1 MRYRSKLLC
10 GLILLSSI
18 QAQNLADGRQPFTL
32 HCAGCHGWDGR
43 GGEHAPN
50 IVDTEDPRAR
60 TRDGLK
66 TIIREGIPGGGMPAF
81 PQLSNADVNRIID
94 YILNLRAPAAEMRV
108 AGDPRAGAE
117 FFFGKGN
124 CAPCHMVHG
133 RGGILGP
140 DLSELGRKRRVSQVE
155 AVLETPVGRSGQEGG
170 KEALAPHASTRVVT
184 TYLRNGQ
191 VIRGL
196 VKYETTY
203 DLLIQ
208 DLQGGFHSLSKSQV
222 ARRVTGFKPL
232 VPALQATPEEKQN
245 LLAFLCQLGGSGEVP
260 VPGKPAGLG
269 NSLPFSA
276 IVHTKSSDWPTYNG
290 QLGGNRYT
298 SLKQIN
304 VQNIS
309 RLAPK
314 WSFPLE
320 EAKHLEV
327 TPVVVDGVMYVT
339 RANEV
344 FALDARTGVLIW
356 HYSRPRTKG
365 IVGDAAGDINRGV
378 AVEGDRLFMVTDN
391 AHLISL
397 NRFNGGLIW
406 DVEMADYRE
415 HYGAT
420 SAPLVVNDLVIS
432 GPSGGDEGAR
442 GFIDAY
448 RAVDGEHVWRVWT
461 MPKAGE
467 PLAKTWTGSALE
479 HGCAAAWFT
488 GSYDPET
495 GLIFWPTGNPCP
507 DYNGDERR
515 GDNLYSSSVLAIEAE
530 TGKIRW
536 YYQYTPHDVHDW
548 DAAQTQVLVDA
559 VFHGSPRKL
568 LLAANRNGFFYVLD
582 RETGKV
588 LLAKPFTKALTW
600 ASGIDERGRPQL
612 LPGAEPTPQG
622 TKACPSVVG
631 ATNWFSP
638 AFNPETGL
646 FYVQTLDSCG
656 IYIKAQAQWIKGQ
669 AFYGGSTR
677 EIPGEIDHKFLRA
690 IDIQTGR
697 IAWEDE
703 QFGKGSSWGGVLAT
717 AGGVIFFCDDSG
729 AFAAVDARTGARL
742 WHFYAG
748 VNWHASPMSY
758 VVNGK
763 QYVAVAAGSNIL
775 AFSLP

>member
-1 MRYRSKLLC
+1 MRYLSELFC
-10 GLILLSSI
+10 GLLLLSQL
-18 QAQNLADGRQPFTL
+18 QAQSLAGGRRQFAL
-32 HCAGCHGWDGR
+32 HCAGCHGWDAR
-43 GGEHAPN
+43 GGEHAPS
-50 IVDTEDPRAR
+50 IVDTEDPRAQ
-60 TRDGLK
+60 TRDGL
-66 TIIREGIPGGGMPAF
+66 REIVRQGISGAGMPAF
-81 PQLSNADVNRIID
+81 PQLSNADVDGIID
-94 YILNLRAPAAEMRV
+94 YILDLRAPAAETRV
-108 AGDPRAGAE
+108 AGDPRAGAQ

-124 CAPCHMVHG
+124 CSRCHMVHG

-140 DLSELGRKRRVSQVE
+140 DLSQLGSERRVSQIE
-155 AVLETPVGRSGQEGG
+155 AALETPGGRSGPEGG
-170 KEALAPHASTRVVT
+170 KETPTPHASTRVVT
-184 TYLRNGQ
+184 AYLRDGH

-208 DLQGGFHSLSKSQV
+208 DLDGGFHSLSKNQI
-222 ARRVTGFKPL
+222 ARRVVDSQPL
-232 VPALQATPEEKQN
+232 VPALRATPEERQN
-245 LLAFLCQLGGSGEVP
+245 LLAFLCQLGGAREVAL
-260 VPGKPAGLG
+260 PGKPAGLG
-269 NSLPFSA
+269 TSLPFSA
-276 IVHTKSSDWPTYNG
+276 IVHPKPGDWPAYNG
-290 QLGGNRYT
+290 QPGGNRFS
-298 SLKQIN
+298 SLAQIN
-304 VQNIS
+304 VQNVS
-309 RLAPK
+309 RLAPQ
-314 WSFPLE
+314 WFFPVE
-320 EAKHLEV
+320 DARHLEV
-327 TPVVVDGVMYVT
+327 TPVVVDGLMYVT

-344 FALDARTGVLIW
+344 FALDARTGGLIW
-356 HYSRPRTKG
+356 RYGRPRTKG
-365 IVGDAAGDINRGV
+365 MIGDAAGDINRGV

-397 NRFNGGLIW
+397 NRWNGGLLW

-420 SAPLVVNDLVIS
+420 SAPLVVKDLVIA

-448 RAVDGEHVWRVWT
+448 RAADGQHVWRVWT

-467 PLAKTWTGSALE
+467 ALARTWAGSALE

-488 GSYDPET
+488 GTYDPET
-495 GLIFWPTGNPCP
+495 DLIFWPTGNPCP

-515 GDNLYSSSVLAIEAE
+515 GDNLYSSSVLAIEPE

-548 DAAQTQVLVDA
+548 DAAQTQVVVDA

-568 LLAANRNGFFYVLD
+568 LLEANRNGFFYVLD

-638 AFNPETGL
+638 AFHPGTGL
-646 FYVQTLDSCG
+646 FYVQALDSCS
-656 IYIKAQAQWIKGQ
+656 IYIKAPAQWVKGQ

-677 EIPGEIDHKFLRA
+677 EVPGEIDHKFLRA

-697 IAWEDE
+697 IVWEDE

-729 AFAAVDARTGARL
+729 AFAAVDARTGAHL
-742 WHFYAG
+742 WHFSAG
-748 VNWHASPMSY
+748 VNWHASPMTY
-758 VVNGK
+758 AVNGK